1 MSTIFWVG
9 LGDRSGVTCLEH
21 EQSWVQRP
29 NCRGAGQDVPANKTL
44 LDLECLVP
52 SGWDHNL
59 QIQAGPPTA
68 KQSLVHPKDG
78 GPSGLQEGLLVSHL
92 LARGSHLQPPSLE
105 FPHRKTTAP
114 SARRFSRDWGLSGR
128 WRVRGNMARDTS
140 TGVFVLTQPTLIYT
154 RGTGLF
160 HRAPIARVTRV
171 GHQEMLPPCGR
182 FP

>member
-128 WRVRGNMARDTS
+128 EKGKKERRSEGGRQALVGDGGRRS
-140 TGVFVLTQPTLIYT
+140 EE
-154 RGTGLF
+154 R
-160 HRAPIARVTRV
+160 RV
-171 GHQEMLPPCGR
+171 GKECRSRWSPYH
-182 FP
+182 